1 MRNVFRKV
9 NLKKKNLLYPL
20 KPHTIPQHFTVEK
33 TKTI

>member
-9 NLKKKNLLYPL
+9 NLKKTPSPL
-20 KPHTIPQHFTVEK
+20 NPNTIPQHFTVEK